1 MEKRAVK
8 DLKGRTRRSGFVR
21 WLPVIV
27 FWAMQVALTAT
38 VTVARGQVITRAQSF
53 ERSIVSW
60 TVWALVAPVI
70 VSFDRRLPIAKDAL
84 FMRFLFHIPLSLCF
98 TALNLYADFAVSALL
113 HSGGRA
119 TIPFDVVRDWF
130 TGSFQGR
137 FIYYWVVLLV
147 YSTFDYASNLKEGE
161 IRTAELERLVSE
173 SRLAALRARL
183 HPHFLFNA
191 LNTISANV
199 ERAPRNARRMLE
211 ELGELLRLSLEHAED
226 SEIPLAQEM
235 AFIERYLDRQKAR
248 FEERLTTSVKVNA
261 DTLHALVPTFIL
273 QPLVENAIRYGAAPI
288 SKKSLVEIQAW
299 RSDGKLHL
307 RVRDDGRG
315 LPAGW
320 DPERNVGIGISNT
333 RERLQR
339 LYGDREQSFSLVGD
353 AGKGVC
359 VDLEFPFRDSGHQH
373 LDQEA

>member
-1 MEKRAVK
+1 MKNRATK
-8 DLKGRTRRSGFVR
+8 ELKGRAQRNTLVR
-21 WLPVIV
+21 WLPVIF

-38 VTVARGQVITRAQSF
+38 ATVGRGQVLTRAQSF

-60 TVWALVAPVI
+60 TVWALVAPII

-84 FMRFLFHIPLSLCF
+84 FMRFLLHIPLSLCF
-98 TALNLYADFAVSALL
+98 TALNLYADAAVGALL
-113 HSGGRA
+113 HPALRPAAISV
-119 TIPFDVVRDWF
+119 DVVRDWF
-130 TGSFQGR
+130 TGAFQGR

-226 SEIPLAQEM
+226 SEIPLAHEI
-235 AFIERYLDRQKAR
+235 AFIERYLDLQKAR
-248 FEERLTTSVKVNA
+248 FEERLTATVSVNP

-273 QPLVENAIRYGAAPI
+273 QPLVENAIRYGTAP
-288 SKKSLVEIQAW
+288 SSGKGVVEIQAW
-299 RSDGKLHL
+299 RSNGKLHL
-307 RVRDDGRG
+307 RVKDDGPG

-320 DPERNVGIGISNT
+320 DPERSVGIGISNT

-339 LYGDREQSFSLVGD
+339 LYGHREQTFSLVSN

-359 VDLEFPFRDSGHQH
+359 VDLEFPFRDSNQ
-373 LDQEA
+373 